1 MEDKTIRGVLE
12 GMGYSIPPS
21 DIYKQ
26 IGRWMSWYKGYNKSF
41 HDYTVYNGREKIQR
55 RRRSLRMAKKVCED
69 HANLNLNEKVQIA
82 VSDAR
87 AQTYIDKALKVN
99 DFRVQG
105 NKLVERAFALG
116 TAAFVEHADG
126 QDGVM
131 IDYIRADMI
140 FPLSYD
146 GDCITECAFA
156 SIKKVGKADTIYINI
171 HELDTQGNYV
181 ITNKLVP
188 VDAKANALTADENG
202 LLPGG
207 MAEVIRTGSPTPRF
221 QMIGP
226 NTANN
231 VDLDSP
237 MGISVF
243 ANAIDLLKSIDLVFD
258 SYDSEFRLGRKRIFV
273 DGALTKLAIN
283 PTTQEKIPYFDPNDT
298 EFYGLPE
305 MGKGGENKNP
315 IHEINMEL
323 RADAH
328 ETALQRFLNLL
339 SDKCGL
345 GNDRYIFEKGTAKT
359 ATEVVS
365 EKSDMYQTLKK
376 NELVIESALVGLC
389 RAVAEIGGYRSD
401 FEATINFDD
410 SIIED
415 TAAKRTRIQLL
426 VTQGNFPLWRYL
438 HEYEGYDEKTAK
450 AIAAETQDTGDM
462 ITFEDE
468 GGDDVDSARK
478 DIKETV
484 GVTLNGAQ
492 VASLI
497 GIVKSVK
504 AGEISKA
511 SAIALITTSFGMTED
526 QANKL
531 FSVDV
536 VKAGV

>member
-1 MEDKTIRGVLE
+1 MEGNTIRSILE
-12 GMGYSIPPS
+12 GLGYNIPS
-21 DIYKQ
+21 SSVYKQ
-26 IGRWMSWYKGYNKSF
+26 IGVWMSWYKGYNKQF
-41 HDYTVYNGREKIQR
+41 HDYTVFNGRDHVQR

-69 HANLNLNEKVQIA
+69 HANLNLNEKVQIT
-82 VSDAR
+82 VSDAK
-87 AQTYIDKALKVN
+87 AQKYIDKALKAN
-99 DFRVQG
+99 DFRVQA
-105 NKLVERAFALG
+105 NKLCERAFALG
-116 TAAFVEHADG
+116 TGAFVEHADG
-126 QDGVM
+126 RDGVM
-131 IDYIRADMI
+131 LDYIRADMI

-156 SIKKVGKADTIYINI
+156 SIKKIGKTETIYINI
-171 HELDTQGNYV
+171 HELDNAGNYV

-188 VDAKANALTADENG
+188 VDKAANALTADDNG
-202 LLPGG
+202 LLPGN
-207 MAEVIRTGSPTPRF
+207 MAEVINTGSPTPRF
-221 QMIGP
+221 QLIGP

-237 MGISVF
+237 LGISVF

-273 DGALTKLAIN
+273 DGALTKIVVD
-283 PTTQEKIPYFDPNDT
+283 PTSQKQIPYFDPNDT

-305 MGKGGENKNP
+305 NKENKEP
-315 IHEINMEL
+315 IHEVNMEL
-323 RADAH
+323 RAEAH
-328 ETALQRFLNLL
+328 EIALQRFLNLC

-376 NELVIESALVGLC
+376 NELVIEAALVGLC
-389 RAVAEIGGYRSD
+389 HAVAEISGYKSD
-401 FEATINFDD
+401 FDVTVNFDD

-415 TAAKRTRIQLL
+415 SDSKRTRIQLL
-426 VTQGNFPLWRYL
+426 VTQGRFPLWRYL
-438 HEYEGYDEKTAK
+438 HEYEGYDEKTARE
-450 AIAAETQDTGDM
+450 IATEMESTGAG

-468 GGDDVDSARK
+468 SGNDEIDNAK
-478 DIKETV
+478 QDIKSTV

-511 SAIALITTSFGMTED
+511 SAIALIISSFGMTDE
-526 QANKL
+526 QANRL
-531 FSVDV
+531 FVDDV
-536 VKAGV
+536 VKTGV